1 MAVVVAGLAL
11 FVGFLALGGW
21 QVQRLAWK
29 TNLIAQVD
37 ARVHA
42 AAVPAP
48 GPTQWAGVTRDKD
61 QYRRVTVRGRFLH
74 DKETLVQA
82 VTDAGG
88 GFWVMTPL
96 VDDRGFTVLINRG
109 FVPSGRR
116 DPAVRADGL
125 VEGPQSV
132 TGLLRIT
139 EPKGGFLRANDPAG
153 DRWRSRDVAAIA
165 ARRGLT
171 TVAPYFIDA
180 DASPNPGGWPRGG
193 LTVIRFA
200 NSHLVYALTWFGMAL
215 LTLVGLWLFLRDGR
229 RNRS

>member
-42 AAVPAP
+42 AAVSAP

-116 DPAVRADGL
+116 DPAVRADGQ
-125 VEGPQSV
+125 VNGPQSV

-165 ARRGLT
+165 ARRSLT